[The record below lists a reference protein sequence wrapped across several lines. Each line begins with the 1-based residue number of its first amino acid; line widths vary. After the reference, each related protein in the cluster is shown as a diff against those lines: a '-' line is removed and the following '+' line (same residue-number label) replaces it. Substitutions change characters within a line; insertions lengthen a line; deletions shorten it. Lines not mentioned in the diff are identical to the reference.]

1 MNEELEAVLDE
12 YVRPLLRT
20 HGGDMEVISVEDGLM
35 RFRLKGKCAG
45 CPAADLTTEEL
56 IQSEVLDRSGPGHPQ
71 NAPWRVN
78 LLSASATA
86 AAAIR
91 AMTGWRWSSG

>member
-20 HGGDMEVISVEDGLM
+20 HGGDMEVISVENGLM
-35 RFRLKGKCAG
+35 RFKLKGKCAG

-56 IQSEVLDRSGPGHPQ
+56 IQSEVLEHCPGVTQ
-71 NAPWRVN
+71 VVLVQETSQELIDQAR
-78 LLSASATA
+78 
-86 AAAIR
+86 AILKMR
-91 AMTGWRWSSG
+91 HGG

>member
-20 HGGDMEVISVEDGLM
+20 HGGDMEVISVENGLM
-35 RFRLKGKCAG
+35 RFKLKGKCAG

-56 IQSEVLDRSGPGHPQ
+56 IQSEVLEHCPG
-71 NAPWRVN
+71 VN
-78 LLSASATA
+78 QVVLVQETSQELIDQAR
-86 AAAIR
+86 AILKMR
-91 AMTGWRWSSG
+91 HGG